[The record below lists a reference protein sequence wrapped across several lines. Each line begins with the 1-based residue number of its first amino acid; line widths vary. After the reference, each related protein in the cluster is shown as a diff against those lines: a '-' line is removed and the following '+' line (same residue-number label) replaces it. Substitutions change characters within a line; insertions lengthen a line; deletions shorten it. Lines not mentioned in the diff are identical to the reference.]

1 VVSGRFVIRATR
13 ERGVGVPPSR
23 SLATASREASSVYA
37 RPPTTRAAATVCSV
51 PKSVPYMANR
61 TLNGLGMTR
70 RSVRRTV
77 DSERERGHVH
87 RIVSAGD
94 DDIPFDMRWP
104 RLSLTA
110 ASRERAPARRADCTR
125 RPAPARRSRRYIR
138 TPRWCASRR
147 NTARC
152 RQSCD
157 PGTSSDH
164 GYSVEV
170 ACPSISCR
178 CSAPGLQH
186 QQPQASHSQA
196 LSP

>member
-1 VVSGRFVIRATR
+1 MGNLLVRAIW
-13 ERGVGVPPSR
+13 P
-23 SLATASREASSVYA
+23 SSVCHRGA
-37 RPPTTRAAATVCSV
+37 SVRGSV

-77 DSERERGHVH
+77 GSQRERGQVR

-104 RLSLTA
+104 RLSLAA
-110 ASRERAPARRADCTR
+110 ASRERAPARRADCIR

-138 TPRWCASRR
+138 TPRWCASPR

-157 PGTSSDH
+157 PGTASDH

-170 ACPSISCR
+170 ACPSVAGR
-178 CSAPGLQH
+178 CNAPGLQH
-186 QQPQASHSQA
+186 QQPQASHSQV
-196 LSP
+196 LSA